1 MPEKENL
8 KATLTP
14 RGCLTG
20 NISSRRN
27 LRAYIES
34 RGSLVATVTMRG
46 QMSAQIIGRGSL
58 QASIT
63 SRGQLVGSIA
73 GGKLGE
79 EEYETYMLVYDDGTE
94 VPAVFVENEVAFTAT
109 ENDIRKGTIAATA
122 KGVTEGTKEIPAYY
136 TDEGVAIVPIGS
148 DYIIRTPYYDYKKLQ
163 AIVCAYNTSL
173 SNSTAAEKVAINDM
187 VYAVQSTDTIATV
200 SKDDSRKVIF
210 FDMSNDS
217 SKICLIRYFMYKEE
231 H

>member
-34 RGSLVATVTMRG
+34 RGSLVATVTMHG

-73 GGKLGE
+73 GVKLGE

-94 VPAVFVENEVAFTAT
+94 VPAVFVENEVTFTAT
-109 ENDIRKGTIAATA
+109 ENDIRKGTIAATT
-122 KGVTEGTKEIPAYY
+122 KGVTEGTKEIP
-136 TDEGVAIVPIGS
+136 S
-148 DYIIRTPYYDYKKLQ
+148 
-163 AIVCAYNTSL
+163 YNTSEGVVGIPKGGEFIVRSPKYDYTKFQGL
-173 SNSTAAEKVAINDM
+173 ICMFNTSLANSTATEKVAINDH
-187 VYAVQSTDTIATV
+187 VYNVGSHETISTLKKDDANKAVLFGLKNDTDTL
-200 SKDDSRKVIF
+200 KV
-210 FDMSNDS
+210 
-217 SKICLIRYFMYKEE
+217 IRYFMYREDY
-231 H
+231 